1 MTTKPSMGQLA
12 NRAARLFRRLAD
24 HRLERLGLSA
34 GYLPVLTALMAS
46 DALSQKAL
54 TEQAGIEQ
62 PTMAATLSRMERDG
76 IIMRHPDPRDGRSSL
91 FSLTPATRG
100 KIPEIQAV
108 IDGMSNDAL
117 TGLTEEQRQ
126 AARRVLEGL
135 IAALEKALR
144 E

>member
-1 MTTKPSMGQLA
+1 MGQLT

-76 IIMRHPDPRDGRSSL
+76 IIMRHPDLRDGRSSL
-91 FSLTPATRG
+91 FSLAPATRG
-100 KIPEIQAV
+100 KVPEIQAV

>member
-1 MTTKPSMGQLA
+1 MGQLT

-46 DALSQKAL
+46 NALSQKAL
-54 TEQAGIEQ
+54 AEQAGIEQ

-91 FSLTPATRG
+91 FSLTQATRG
-100 KIPEIQAV
+100 KVPEIQAV